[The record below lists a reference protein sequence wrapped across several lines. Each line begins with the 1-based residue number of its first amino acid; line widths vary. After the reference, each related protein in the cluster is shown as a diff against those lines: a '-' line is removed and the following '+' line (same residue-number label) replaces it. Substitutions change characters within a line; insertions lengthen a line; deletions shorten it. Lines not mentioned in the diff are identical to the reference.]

1 MDAVYIT
8 FYPGRPSTADSI
20 IEAPANGA
28 IAPPHR
34 RWKVTVSLRGQQS
47 RPHTHD
53 VALVDPFVDADYQ
66 TVFEKYLRITDR
78 APWSPMSLSAGPT
91 SATAS
96 PRPGSPDDITRM
108 ERQIYGYA
116 HSLLSQLR
124 LRADLLR
131 AKAADLQFYIVEHH
145 ETDRNLD
152 AAATAPGIH
161 CLAWELLESIRLPTL
176 PGLRLRVSRV
186 TDFPAR
192 RGGLRGGLPSPPPP
206 KMQTLAQ
213 VQADPSGTYRVL
225 LVVARDFSRTG
236 ADRDA
241 EPDLAQYP
249 LMSVQKK
256 LRSRMLL
263 EVVRPGCVEELAAHL
278 RTRSSQGVHFNLV
291 HFDLHGQVLPD
302 E

>member
-8 FYPGRPSTADSI
+8 SYTGRPSTAESV
-20 IEAPANGA
+20 IEAPSNGA
-28 IAPPHR
+28 AAPPHR
-34 RWKVTVSLRGQQS
+34 RWKLTIRLNGQQP
-47 RPHTHD
+47 RPHTYD
-53 VALVDPFVDADYQ
+53 VALVDPFVDADYH

-78 APWSPMSLSAGPT
+78 TPWSPTTLSAGPVP
-91 SATAS
+91 SAV
-96 PRPGSPDDITRM
+96 PPPGSPDDISRI

-124 LRADLLR
+124 LPEDLLR
-131 AKAADLQFYIVEHH
+131 PQATDLQLFVVEHH
-145 ETDRNLD
+145 ETDHGAG
-152 AAATAPGIH
+152 AAAVAAGIH

-176 PGLRLRVSRV
+176 PNLRPRVSRV
-186 TDFPAR
+186 TEFPVR
-192 RGGLRGGLPSPPPP
+192 RALRGGLLP

-213 VQADPSGTYRVL
+213 VQADPSSMYKVL
-225 LVVARDFSRTG
+225 LVVARDFSKTG

-263 EVVRPGCVEELAAHL
+263 EVVRPGCVEELGAHL
-278 RTRSSQGVHFNLV
+278 RTRSMQGVQFNLV

-302 E
+302 R